1 MFIDIPPQHQERV
14 ICAITASI
22 KYAVPANIVLAVA
35 EKEAGKPGQWVRNT
49 NGTHDVGVMQ
59 FNTTYLKQLSHY
71 GITANDVAAKGCYPY
86 DLAAWRLHGHISKD
100 TGDIWTRAANYH
112 SRTPKYNAIYR
123 ADLIKKANKW
133 AAWIQKNLTKNPAS
147 LPEVAATLP
156 KVVHTVEHTKPSTQV
171 AMTSVYVPRA
181 ISIKNGNE

>member
-22 KYAVPANIVLAVA
+22 KYAVPANIVLAIA
-35 EKEAGKPGQWVRNT
+35 EKEAGKPGHWVRNT

-59 FNTTYLKQLSHY
+59 FNTTYLKQLSPY
-71 GITANDVAAKGCYPY
+71 GITPDAVAAKGCYPY

-100 TGDIWTRAANYH
+100 SGDIWTRAANYH
-112 SRTPKYNAIYR
+112 SRTPKYNAVYR
-123 ADLIKKANKW
+123 ADLIEKANKW
-133 AAWIQKNLTKNPAS
+133 AVWIQKNLTKNTGS

-156 KVVHTVEHTKPSTQV
+156 KVEPRVVQTKPLTQV
-171 AMTSVYVPRA
+171 AMKYTYVPRA
-181 ISIKNGNE
+181 ISIKDSNE